1 MLANTEL
8 KKEDK
13 NKANAFFFYKH
24 MEKESKRELIVYLLI
39 LVAIILIRSFIIT
52 PVRVSGSSMDNTLH
66 DGEILFLNKINYRFN
81 DIKRFD
87 IVVIYYNDDK
97 LIKRVIGLPGETL
110 EYKDNKLYINGE
122 VVDEPF
128 LEEET
133 EDYLYEGKIKDN
145 CYFAVGDNR
154 SDSLDSRYFG
164 CFDKDN
170 IEGKVSFALFPFKD
184 FGKIN

>member
-1 MLANTEL
+1 M
-8 KKEDK
+8 
-13 NKANAFFFYKH
+13 
-24 MEKESKRELIVYLLI
+24 
-39 LVAIILIRSFIIT
+39 
-52 PVRVSGSSMDNTLH
+52 
-66 DGEILFLNKINYRFN
+66 
-81 DIKRFD
+81 
-87 IVVIYYNDDK
+87 
-97 LIKRVIGLPGETL
+97 